1 MTTCKD
7 LTAPFSA
14 RDDQMI
20 EENNE
25 HERIRLMRVDS
36 VRMLTAVLVHI
47 SDITIERKKN
57 IAG

>member
-1 MTTCKD
+1 
-7 LTAPFSA
+7 
-14 RDDQMI
+14 MI